1 MLYCAQQLP
10 VETSRLVSAWGHLS
24 EIKDELIVMLLS
36 IVKSKTS
43 FLVCKLA
50 LKKPNN
56 LSSE

>member
-10 VETSRLVSAWGHLS
+10 METSRLVSAWGHLS
-24 EIKDELIVMLLS
+24 EIQDELIVMLLS
-36 IVKSKTS
+36 IVKSQTS

-50 LKKPNN
+50 LKKNN

>member
-10 VETSRLVSAWGHLS
+10 METSRLVSAWGHLS
-24 EIKDELIVMLLS
+24 EIQDELIVMLLS

-50 LKKPNN
+50 LKKKQTT
-56 LSSE
+56 